1 MKYDITYSCGHTG
14 TVELY
19 GKTSER
25 ESKIRWYETTAVCP
39 ECYKKQQQEAAAE
52 TTIKYELPEL
62 EGSEKQVAWA
72 KKLMESAIT
81 VLETE
86 GRKTAEEQAPTEAAK
101 SQAHKAIDAH
111 IARIRSAKHAADI
124 IDTFKG
130 INFSATNKS
139 DILGKIF
146 YAMDYNKVSPCKF

>member
-1 MKYDITYSCGHTG
+1 MKYDITYSCGHAG

-39 ECYKKQQQEAAAE
+39 ECYKKQQEEAAE
-52 TTIKYELPEL
+52 TITKYELPEL
-62 EGSEKQVAWA
+62 GGSEKQVAWA

-101 SQAHKAIDAH
+101 SQAHEAIDAH

-130 INFSATNKS
+130 INFSAANKS

-146 YAMDYNKVSPCKF
+146 YEMDYNKVSPCKF

>member
-1 MKYDITYSCGHTG
+1 MKYDITYSCGHAG

-19 GKTSER
+19 GKTSDR

-39 ECYKKQQQEAAAE
+39 ECYKKQQEAAAE
-52 TTIKYELPEL
+52 TTTKHELPEL

-111 IARIRSAKHAADI
+111 IARIRSAKHDADI
-124 IDTFKG
+124 MYF
-130 INFSATNKS
+130 
-139 DILGKIF
+139 GK
-146 YAMDYNKVSPCKF
+146 AVNQLSPMNDNSSEGLDSIHNR

>member
-39 ECYKKQQQEAAAE
+39 ECYKKQQEEAAE
-52 TTIKYELPEL
+52 TITKYELPEL
-62 EGSEKQVAWA
+62 GGSEKQVAWA

-124 IDTFKG
+124 IDTFKD
-130 INFSATNKS
+130 INFSAANKS

-146 YAMDYNKVSPCKF
+146 YEMDYNKVSPCKF

>member
-1 MKYDITYSCGHTG
+1 MKYDVTYSCGHAG

-39 ECYKKQQQEAAAE
+39 ECYKKQQEAAAE
-52 TTIKYELPEL
+52 TTTNYELPEL

-86 GRKTAEEQAPTEAAK
+86 GRKTAEEQASTEAAK

-146 YAMDYNKVSPCKF
+146 YEMDYNKVSPCKF

>member
-1 MKYDITYSCGHTG
+1 MKYDITYSCGHAG

-39 ECYKKQQQEAAAE
+39 ECYKKQQEEAAE
-52 TTIKYELPEL
+52 TITKYELPEL
-62 EGSEKQVAWA
+62 GGSEKQVAWA
-72 KKLMESAIT
+72 KKLMGSAIT

-130 INFSATNKS
+130 INFSAANKS

-146 YAMDYNKVSPCKF
+146 YEMDYNKVSPCKF

>member
-1 MKYDITYSCGHTG
+1 MKYDITYSCGHAG

-39 ECYKKQQQEAAAE
+39 ECYKKQQEEAAE
-52 TTIKYELPEL
+52 IITKYDLPEL

-111 IARIRSAKHAADI
+111 IARIHSAKHAADI

-146 YAMDYNKVSPCKF
+146 YEMDYNKVSPCKF

>member
-1 MKYDITYSCGHTG
+1 MKYDVTYSCGHTG

-39 ECYKKQQQEAAAE
+39 ECYKKQQQEVATAA
-52 TTIKYELPEL
+52 TTGYELPEL

-111 IARIRSAKHAADI
+111 IARIRSTKYAADI

-130 INFSATNKS
+130 INFSAANKS

-146 YAMDYNKVSPCKF
+146 YEMDYNKVSPCKF

>member
-1 MKYDITYSCGHTG
+1 MKYDVTYSCGHTG

-39 ECYKKQQQEAAAE
+39 ECYKKQQEAAAE
-52 TTIKYELPEL
+52 TTTKYDLPEL

-72 KKLMESAIT
+72 KKLMGSAIT

-130 INFSATNKS
+130 INFSAANKS

-146 YAMDYNKVSPCKF
+146 YEMDYNKVSPCNF

>member
-1 MKYDITYSCGHTG
+1 MKYDITYSCGHAG

-39 ECYKKQQQEAAAE
+39 ECYKKQQEEAAE
-52 TTIKYELPEL
+52 TITKYDLPEL

-130 INFSATNKS
+130 INFSAINKS

-146 YAMDYNKVSPCKF
+146 YEMDYSKVSPCKF

>member
-1 MKYDITYSCGHTG
+1 MKYDITYSCGHAG

-39 ECYKKQQQEAAAE
+39 ECYKKQQAE
-52 TTIKYELPEL
+52 TTTKQKAAYELPEL

-130 INFSATNKS
+130 INFSATSKS

-146 YAMDYNKVSPCKF
+146 YEMDYNKVSPCKF

>member
-1 MKYDITYSCGHTG
+1 MKYDITYSCGHAG

-39 ECYKKQQQEAAAE
+39 ECYKKQREAAAE
-52 TTIKYELPEL
+52 TTTKYELPEL

-146 YAMDYNKVSPCKF
+146 YEMDYNKVSPCKF

>member
-1 MKYDITYSCGHTG
+1 MKYDVTYSCGHAG

-39 ECYKKQQQEAAAE
+39 ECYKKQQEAAAE
-52 TTIKYELPEL
+52 TTTKYDLPEL

-130 INFSATNKS
+130 INFSAANKS

-146 YAMDYNKVSPCKF
+146 YEMDYNKVSPCNF

>member
-39 ECYKKQQQEAAAE
+39 ECYKKQQEEAAE
-52 TTIKYELPEL
+52 TITKYDLPEL

-86 GRKTAEEQAPTEAAK
+86 GRKTAEEQAPTEDAK

-124 IDTFKG
+124 IATFKG
-130 INFSATNKS
+130 INFSVANKS

-146 YAMDYNKVSPCKF
+146 YEMDYNKVSPCKF

>member
-1 MKYDITYSCGHTG
+1 MKYDITYSCGHAG

-39 ECYKKQQQEAAAE
+39 ECYKKQQEAAAE
-52 TTIKYELPEL
+52 TTTEYELPEL
-62 EGSEKQVAWA
+62 GGSEKQVAWA

-146 YAMDYNKVSPCKF
+146 YEMDYNKVSPCKF

>member
-1 MKYDITYSCGHTG
+1 MKYDITYSCGHAG

-39 ECYKKQQQEAAAE
+39 ECYKKQQEEAAE
-52 TTIKYELPEL
+52 TITKYELPEL

-130 INFSATNKS
+130 INFSMANKS

-146 YAMDYNKVSPCKF
+146 YEMDYNKVSPCKF

>member
-1 MKYDITYSCGHTG
+1 MKYDITYSCGHAG

-39 ECYKKQQQEAAAE
+39 ECYKKQQEAAAE
-52 TTIKYELPEL
+52 TTTKYELPEL

-130 INFSATNKS
+130 INFSAANKS

-146 YAMDYNKVSPCKF
+146 YEMDYNKVSSCKF

>member
-39 ECYKKQQQEAAAE
+39 ECYKKQQEAAAE
-52 TTIKYELPEL
+52 TATEYELPEL
-62 EGSEKQVAWA
+62 KGSEKQVAWA
-72 KKLMESAIT
+72 KKLMESAIK

-130 INFSATNKS
+130 INFSAANKS

-146 YAMDYNKVSPCKF
+146 YEMDYNKVSLCKF

>member
-1 MKYDITYSCGHTG
+1 MT
-14 TVELY
+14 
-19 GKTSER
+19 
-25 ESKIRWYETTAVCP
+25 ETTA
-39 ECYKKQQQEAAAE
+39 ECD
-52 TTIKYELPEL
+52 LPEL

-72 KKLMESAIT
+72 QKLMESAIK

-86 GRKTAEEQAPTEAAK
+86 GRKTAEEQAPTEVAK

-130 INFSATNKS
+130 INFSAANKS

-146 YAMDYNKVSPCKF
+146 YEMDYNKVSPCKF

>member
-1 MKYDITYSCGHTG
+1 MKYDITYSCGHAG

-39 ECYKKQQQEAAAE
+39 ECYKKQQEEAAE
-52 TTIKYELPEL
+52 TITKYDLPEL

-86 GRKTAEEQAPTEAAK
+86 GRKTAEEQSPTEAAK

-111 IARIRSAKHAADI
+111 IARIHSAKHAADI

-146 YAMDYNKVSPCKF
+146 YEMDYNKVSPCKF

>member
-1 MKYDITYSCGHTG
+1 MKYDITYSCGHAG

-39 ECYKKQQQEAAAE
+39 ECYKKQQEEAAE
-52 TTIKYELPEL
+52 TITKYDLPEL

-81 VLETE
+81 ALETE

-111 IARIRSAKHAADI
+111 IARIHSAKHAADI

-146 YAMDYNKVSPCKF
+146 YEMDYNKVSPCKF

>member
-1 MKYDITYSCGHTG
+1 MKYDITYSCGHAG

-39 ECYKKQQQEAAAE
+39 ECYKKQQEEAAE
-52 TTIKYELPEL
+52 TITKYDLPEL

-111 IARIRSAKHAADI
+111 IARIKNARHAADI

-130 INFSATNKS
+130 INFSAANKS

-146 YAMDYNKVSPCKF
+146 YEMDYNKVSPCKF

>member
-1 MKYDITYSCGHTG
+1 MKYDITYSCGHAG

-19 GKTSER
+19 GKTSDR

-39 ECYKKQQQEAAAE
+39 ECYKKQQQEAAE
-52 TTIKYELPEL
+52 TTAKYELPEL
-62 EGSEKQVAWA
+62 EGSEKQVSWA

-101 SQAHKAIDAH
+101 PQAHKAIDAH

-130 INFSATNKS
+130 INFSAANKS

-146 YAMDYNKVSPCKF
+146 YEMDYNKVSPCKF

>member
-1 MKYDITYSCGHTG
+1 MKYDITYSCGHAG

-39 ECYKKQQQEAAAE
+39 ECYKKQQEAAAE
-52 TTIKYELPEL
+52 TTTKYELPEL

-111 IARIRSAKHAADI
+111 IARIRSAKYAADI

-130 INFSATNKS
+130 INFSATSKS

-146 YAMDYNKVSPCKF
+146 YEMDYNKVSPCKF

>member
-1 MKYDITYSCGHTG
+1 MKYDITYSCGHAG

-39 ECYKKQQQEAAAE
+39 ECYKKQQEAAAE
-52 TTIKYELPEL
+52 TTTKYELPEL

-86 GRKTAEEQAPTEAAK
+86 GRKTAEEQAQTEAAK

-111 IARIRSAKHAADI
+111 RARIRSAKHAADI

-146 YAMDYNKVSPCKF
+146 YEMDYNKVSPCKF

>member
-1 MKYDITYSCGHTG
+1 MKYDVTYSCGHAG

-39 ECYKKQQQEAAAE
+39 ECYKKQQEAAAE
-52 TTIKYELPEL
+52 TTTKYDLPEL

-81 VLETE
+81 ALETE

-130 INFSATNKS
+130 INFSAANKS

-146 YAMDYNKVSPCKF
+146 YEMDYNKVSPCKF

>member
-1 MKYDITYSCGHTG
+1 MKYDITYSCGHAG

-19 GKTSER
+19 GKTSDR

-39 ECYKKQQQEAAAE
+39 ECYKKQQEEAAE
-52 TTIKYELPEL
+52 TITKYDLPEL

-130 INFSATNKS
+130 INFSAANKS

-146 YAMDYNKVSPCKF
+146 YEMDYNKVSPCKF

>member
-1 MKYDITYSCGHTG
+1 MKYDITYSCGHAG

-39 ECYKKQQQEAAAE
+39 ECYKKQQEAAAE
-52 TTIKYELPEL
+52 TTTKYELPGL

-124 IDTFKG
+124 IDTFKD
-130 INFSATNKS
+130 INFSAANKS

>member
-52 TTIKYELPEL
+52 TTTKL

-146 YAMDYNKVSPCKF
+146 YEMDYNKVSPCKF

>member
-1 MKYDITYSCGHTG
+1 MEYDVIYSCGHTG
-14 TVELY
+14 TVKLY
-19 GKTSER
+19 GKTSDR

-39 ECYKKQQQEAAAE
+39 ECYKKQQEAAAE
-52 TTIKYELPEL
+52 TTTKYDLPEL

-130 INFSATNKS
+130 INFSAANKS

-146 YAMDYNKVSPCKF
+146 YEMDYNKVSPCKF

>member
-1 MKYDITYSCGHTG
+1 MKYDITYSCGHAG

-19 GKTSER
+19 GKTSEC
-25 ESKIRWYETTAVCP
+25 ESKMRWYETTAVCP
-39 ECYKKQQQEAAAE
+39 ECYKKQQEEAAE
-52 TTIKYELPEL
+52 TITKYDLPEL

-146 YAMDYNKVSPCKF
+146 YEMDYNKVSPCKF

>member
-1 MKYDITYSCGHTG
+1 MKYDITYSCGHAG

-39 ECYKKQQQEAAAE
+39 ECYKKQQEAAAE
-52 TTIKYELPEL
+52 TTTKYELPEL

-130 INFSATNKS
+130 INFSAINKS

-146 YAMDYNKVSPCKF
+146 YEMDYSKVSPCKF

>member
-1 MKYDITYSCGHTG
+1 MKYDITYSCGHAG

-52 TTIKYELPEL
+52 TTTKYDLPEL

-86 GRKTAEEQAPTEAAK
+86 GRKTAENRLRQKPQ
-101 SQAHKAIDAH
+101 SRR
-111 IARIRSAKHAADI
+111 RIRRLML
-124 IDTFKG
+124 T
-130 INFSATNKS
+130 
-139 DILGKIF
+139 
-146 YAMDYNKVSPCKF
+146 

>member
-1 MKYDITYSCGHTG
+1 MKYDVTYSCGHAG

-39 ECYKKQQQEAAAE
+39 ECYKKQQEAAAE
-52 TTIKYELPEL
+52 TTTKYEL

-81 VLETE
+81 MLETE
-86 GRKTAEEQAPTEAAK
+86 GHKTAEEQAPTEAAK

-146 YAMDYNKVSPCKF
+146 YEMGYNKVSPCKF

>member
-1 MKYDITYSCGHTG
+1 MKYDITYSCGHAG

-19 GKTSER
+19 GKTSDR

-39 ECYKKQQQEAAAE
+39 ECYKKQQEEAAE
-52 TTIKYELPEL
+52 TITKYDLPEL

-101 SQAHKAIDAH
+101 PQAHKAIDAH

-146 YAMDYNKVSPCKF
+146 YEMDYNKVSPCKF

>member
-1 MKYDITYSCGHTG
+1 MKYDVTYSCGHTG

-39 ECYKKQQQEAAAE
+39 ECYKKQQEAAAE
-52 TTIKYELPEL
+52 TTNKYELPDL

-130 INFSATNKS
+130 INFSAANKS

-146 YAMDYNKVSPCKF
+146 YKMDYNKVSLCKF